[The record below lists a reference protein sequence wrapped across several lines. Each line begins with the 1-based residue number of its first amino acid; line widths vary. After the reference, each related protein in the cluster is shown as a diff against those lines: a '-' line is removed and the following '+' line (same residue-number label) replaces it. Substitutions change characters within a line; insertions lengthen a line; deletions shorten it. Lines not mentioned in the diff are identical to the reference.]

1 MNKRRGVIWLLA
13 GLVLALAAAGLSYF
27 AFQQLITQQA
37 STVEEAATQSVV
49 VAKQLVNERAVIRL
63 ADIGTEE
70 RPRDQVPSGAIFK
83 TEDAVGRIALRPIAS
98 GQLLLT
104 QNLAESFPST
114 GGVEPGKV
122 VTETVN
128 FNDALGGEL
137 VAYALPA
144 ADLLSTEGILLP
156 GDRVDLLFS
165 TDVTGQQEGTGGKV
179 AVYAIQDLELLQIIY
194 QPPPP
199 QTEEE
204 RKQGK
209 ERPPLVPKTLI
220 LAMEPQDAVT
230 LKYAVDI
237 EAPINLALRAQDNR
251 RDFDVDAVTINTIA
265 DRYDFGAPRPIP

>member
-128 FNDALGGEL
+128 FNDALGAEL

-194 QPPPP
+194 QPSPP

-265 DRYDFGAPRPIP
+265 DRYDFRAPRPIP